1 MQVFGR
7 FIWLSR
13 PRVVSIKSAQ
23 QIGVIMKKRKQY
35 WLGLFLASSLG
46 GVACLAE
53 AAAGAGGNKET
64 AQERV
69 GQVLDSE
76 PREGPERPSVSERPE
91 LPVGEGISLT
101 IRERLQEF
109 HQKREEYLQQQ
120 RELARQLRGASQD
133 DLEAIRAR
141 IREQRQAWLEEANRI
156 REQARERVQQL
167 REELPRHQ
175 EMIDAARERARERVE
190 EARERALERRG
201 LD

>member
-1 MQVFGR
+1 
-7 FIWLSR
+7 
-13 PRVVSIKSAQ
+13 
-23 QIGVIMKKRKQY
+23 MKKRKQF

-46 GVACLAE
+46 GVTCLAE
-53 AAAGAGGNKET
+53 AAAGAGGSEEA

-69 GQVLDSE
+69 EQESGSE
-76 PREGPERPSVSERPE
+76 SREGPGGPGVLERPE
-91 LPVGEGISLT
+91 LPVGQGIALT

-109 HQKREEYLQQQ
+109 HQKREEYLRQQ
-120 RELARQLRGASQD
+120 RELTRRLRGASED
-133 DLEAIRAR
+133 DLEEIRAR